1 MKTMK
6 LPRQVV
12 VGSGAIDTI
21 PEVCSELDLKNAC
34 TVVTGE
40 KTFEIAGKHVAELL
54 EDVGSV
60 RIYRAKKANFEA
72 VEELCRFA
80 TGSEYLVAVG
90 GGRVIDVAKLSAK
103 KLGIPFISVPTAPSH
118 DGIASS
124 RASIKD
130 KKLHSIEAEPP
141 LAVIADLKI
150 LSGAPSR
157 LIASGFA
164 DVIAKLTATQDWE
177 LAHTVKG
184 EEISHYSIALSRMAA
199 QMLIQKA
206 DEIKKQKGIKLLVK
220 ALISCGVAMSIA
232 GSSRP
237 ASGSEHKFSHAL
249 DSLGSSALHG
259 EQVGI
264 GTILM
269 SYLHGLDWKK
279 VKNSL
284 KKAGA
289 PINGEQ
295 IGVNNEKII
304 EAILR
309 AKHIRA
315 ERYTILEH
323 LDINREQAWK
333 VAKATEVVE

>member
-6 LPRQVV
+6 LPRHVV
-12 VGSGAIDTI
+12 VGSGAIDTL

-34 TVVTGE
+34 TVVTGQ
-40 KTFEIAGKHVAELL
+40 KTLEIAGRRVAELL
-54 EDVGSV
+54 GDAGSV
-60 RIYRAKKANFEA
+60 KIYTAKEATFET
-72 VEELCRFA
+72 VEELCRIA
-80 TGSEYLVAVG
+80 TGSEFLVAVG

-124 RASIKD
+124 RASIKG
-130 KKLHSIEAEPP
+130 KKPHSVEAEPP
-141 LAVIADLKI
+141 IAIIADLKI
-150 LSGAPSR
+150 LSEAPPR

-164 DVIAKLTATQDWE
+164 DVVAKLTATQDWE

-199 QMLIQKA
+199 QMLINNA
-206 DEIKKQKGIKLLVK
+206 GDLKKQKGIKLLVK

-249 DSLGSSALHG
+249 DSLGSTALHG

-269 SYLHGLDWKK
+269 SYLHGIDWKK

-289 PINGEQ
+289 PTKAEE
-295 IGVNNEKII
+295 IGTNNEKII
-304 EAILR
+304 QAMLR

-323 LDINREQAWK
+323 LDISPEQAWK